1 MEAYT
6 SFAEVYDTFMDNVPY
21 EEWAD
26 YLEDRLKEYGVKD
39 GLVLELGCGTGSMT
53 EELDD
58 LGYDMIGVDISDEML
73 EIAVQKMEEKEREI
87 LYRLQRER
95 TRRLQR

>member
-26 YLEDRLKEYGVKD
+26 YLKTD
-39 GLVLELGCGTGSMT
+39 
-53 EELDD
+53 
-58 LGYDMIGVDISDEML
+58 
-73 EIAVQKMEEKEREI
+73 
-87 LYRLQRER
+87 
-95 TRRLQR
+95 